1 MAKKLYTD
9 DYVFEVDSKQLTLN
23 GRIRL
28 DKLLLVTN
36 ITRNKIIYNFAD
48 PARGADSETYDASA
62 EITIITLL
70 ADLTGQLNTDKLQIF
85 IEGLATAITPAE
97 DLMDAVGKLRVSTPG
112 NLIDTDFE
120 YGTQSTKWETIQTVN
135 NLPTIYS
142 SSGDLPLSDV
152 VEVYALDG
160 SNQIKVTTQTPHAL
174 AIGNPITVQGLSIY
188 QAEGSFLV
196 TGVPDGF
203 TFYFEIDI
211 PSNTTG
217 DISGSYTTI
226 IPGKFYEGSN
236 LNTADENPGS
246 TDGSALSQLTIN
258 TSAAHGFNAGTKVY
272 LKNTIGPKKLS
283 VFNPDDLAPDNRPYV
298 DTVPFFITNATI
310 DAATDTGRAN
320 ALVGPVVSY
329 DWECTYTRYLY
340 PADIDPILDR
350 ISWPGHNLHDGAVL
364 LFNTPRKGDTDAGMI
379 DGQVYYVK
387 IVDADYFQISDTY
400 RGSPFTARPLLALAN
415 TFGLARF
422 GLLYMVSGSLGSL
435 RYPSWNIINNPVIP
449 ASPQLSKGYEANTSR
464 TRYYSYTITL
474 INEFEIGSLADL
486 TTAIVDSY
494 AIGNATTATTLTIS
508 LRGQNGNPSI
518 TIWNGAGSSS
528 VTPTGVDYASC
539 LFVSGGVIQ
548 FIIDITSY
556 SNSNYYSYSW
566 WSGYILY
573 WRHYNF
579 SLTLNTSVRY
589 AVPGADDDYSGRDLV
604 SQDYG
609 LGGVEPQAV
618 IAFQNQSPGLSY
630 DSTDGYSQVVATQ
643 SERDR
648 FGTVTPR
655 SGYAT
660 VSGIDTA
667 NGTFTLSDAG
677 SNYRDTDGISEFYY
691 AFINFLPNN
700 RNTFYIP
707 NHGFTSGD
715 TVSIEVDE
723 TDYLN
728 GERFVFADSSGSI
741 TPIDAQIFEAVVIT
755 IDPNNS
761 RFQANVAPFTDD
773 IVYFPQN
780 FTVTYRQN
788 NTLYNTIYV
797 QNHKVTGQIVTTYAK
812 RGTTGETYQVTAEVD
827 NSAWIFASV
836 TLGSGN
842 LNPVLTIYRGQTY
855 NFSVNAPGHPFQ
867 IADETNT
874 AYNTGVTGNGTEVGT
889 VTWVVDASTPN
900 TLRYRCTVHGTM
912 FGTINVLDQGSDIG
926 GLVTG
931 TDYLLNRINDSRLL
945 LNNLNIASQS
955 ANTAAVGDT
964 SNATITTFIDV
975 ETPLTAAGLT
985 SVDACSITS
994 IEYRGDFS
1002 GRNEYAVVEFTFDN
1016 DKFQIGANAP
1026 GDTSVFVAD
1035 ESFTFKNVT
1044 PNLYTDPTTGKIG
1057 FEVTINPTSRIGPTP
1072 PSGMT
1077 NWWEIRF
1084 VVIGDSGSI
1093 TLSTGATGW
1102 HDFNLAPNQGAYDGI
1117 FEIVSVPNATSF
1129 VLQSD
1134 FQIPLREYQLTPSG
1148 SASTTVISFQDRHNL
1163 RRGERMYYTQAA
1175 GDTALVATDDNYVYV
1190 IPVSETQIS
1199 LSDSYFNAL
1208 NGVILPLDN
1217 TGTNV
1222 HSLSSNAIIKNTRGQ
1237 GSLTI
1242 TLGSYTITGEG
1253 TSFLTDFKRFDNMF
1267 VETGGTIQT
1276 FIVNQITTDELM
1288 TVFEPSG
1295 QSGTNVKYY
1304 FETQLILRPDGYSL
1318 HLSFDGG
1325 VDITAGTSPNSKIVR
1340 QTRKYFRYQSGK
1352 GIQNSVA
1359 INFNPP
1365 KIMQTL
1371 IVASGNIALVTT
1383 QEAHNLRLGEEI
1395 TVDGAE
1401 VDAGSNEYNGT
1412 FTVSS
1417 VPDPFSFTYEMANAP
1432 IQLRSA
1438 GFPTY
1443 VRTGWVDSY
1452 VRVGMFDDQ
1461 NGFFWEYDGR
1471 DLNAVRRS
1479 STKQIA
1485 GTVNTV
1491 RGSQIIQGTN
1501 TSFTTQLQVG
1511 EKVVIRGQSYRIVE
1525 IGSDVRM
1532 TVQPPYR
1539 GLAATKVKVTKTEDT
1554 KTPQNQWNLDRC
1566 DGEGPSGFL
1575 FNSTKIQ
1582 MAYFDYSWY
1591 GAGKIRYGW
1600 KDQNGHVI
1608 YVHEYKHNNRLNE
1621 SYFRSGNLPGRYEIE
1636 NGSAPTTSP
1645 TLFHFGTSVIMDGGF
1660 DDDKAYLFTVQSR
1673 PHAYTSGNTLQFT
1686 FADSSSSF
1694 ELVTLKGSRVWVYAF
1709 SLATTELAQI
1719 TTGMEVVADTGELPD
1734 STYVTQIAAGKIYTN
1749 YPASSNLPSLPA
1761 IQNGTVFTFGDPNG
1775 GIDLTRPLPLVS
1787 VRLAPS
1793 VDSSLTGAV
1802 GEREIINRMQLTLK
1816 QAGITANQDIS
1827 VFLILNSLPS
1837 RMAFEKVQQPS
1848 LSELIE
1854 HVSGDTLLDGTTIL
1868 ATKASAGS
1876 AEIDL
1881 APLLEMGNSI
1891 LGGDGI
1897 YPAGPDLLTIAVQP
1911 ATTQGVSALA
1921 PFTVSAKISWSESQA

>member
-1 MAKKLYTD
+1 
-9 DYVFEVDSKQLTLN
+9 
-23 GRIRL
+23 
-28 DKLLLVTN
+28 
-36 ITRNKIIYNFAD
+36 
-48 PARGADSETYDASA
+48 
-62 EITIITLL
+62 
-70 ADLTGQLNTDKLQIF
+70 
-85 IEGLATAITPAE
+85 
-97 DLMDAVGKLRVSTPG
+97 
-112 NLIDTDFE
+112 
-120 YGTQSTKWETIQTVN
+120 
-135 NLPTIYS
+135 
-142 SSGDLPLSDV
+142 
-152 VEVYALDG
+152 
-160 SNQIKVTTQTPHAL
+160 
-174 AIGNPITVQGLSIY
+174 
-188 QAEGSFLV
+188 
-196 TGVPDGF
+196 
-203 TFYFEIDI
+203 
-211 PSNTTG
+211 
-217 DISGSYTTI
+217 
-226 IPGKFYEGSN
+226 
-236 LNTADENPGS
+236 
-246 TDGSALSQLTIN
+246 
-258 TSAAHGFNAGTKVY
+258 
-272 LKNTIGPKKLS
+272 
-283 VFNPDDLAPDNRPYV
+283 
-298 DTVPFFITNATI
+298 
-310 DAATDTGRAN
+310 
-320 ALVGPVVSY
+320 
-329 DWECTYTRYLY
+329 
-340 PADIDPILDR
+340 
-350 ISWPGHNLHDGAVL
+350 
-364 LFNTPRKGDTDAGMI
+364 
-379 DGQVYYVK
+379 
-387 IVDADYFQISDTY
+387 
-400 RGSPFTARPLLALAN
+400 
-415 TFGLARF
+415 
-422 GLLYMVSGSLGSL
+422 
-435 RYPSWNIINNPVIP
+435 
-449 ASPQLSKGYEANTSR
+449 
-464 TRYYSYTITL
+464 
-474 INEFEIGSLADL
+474 
-486 TTAIVDSY
+486 
-494 AIGNATTATTLTIS
+494 
-508 LRGQNGNPSI
+508 
-518 TIWNGAGSSS
+518 
-528 VTPTGVDYASC
+528 
-539 LFVSGGVIQ
+539 
-548 FIIDITSY
+548 
-556 SNSNYYSYSW
+556 
-566 WSGYILY
+566 
-573 WRHYNF
+573 
-579 SLTLNTSVRY
+579 
-589 AVPGADDDYSGRDLV
+589 
-604 SQDYG
+604 
-609 LGGVEPQAV
+609 
-618 IAFQNQSPGLSY
+618 
-630 DSTDGYSQVVATQ
+630 
-643 SERDR
+643 
-648 FGTVTPR
+648 
-655 SGYAT
+655 
-660 VSGIDTA
+660 
-667 NGTFTLSDAG
+667 
-677 SNYRDTDGISEFYY
+677 
-691 AFINFLPNN
+691 
-700 RNTFYIP
+700 
-707 NHGFTSGD
+707 
-715 TVSIEVDE
+715 
-723 TDYLN
+723 
-728 GERFVFADSSGSI
+728 
-741 TPIDAQIFEAVVIT
+741 
-755 IDPNNS
+755 
-761 RFQANVAPFTDD
+761 
-773 IVYFPQN
+773 
-780 FTVTYRQN
+780 
-788 NTLYNTIYV
+788 
-797 QNHKVTGQIVTTYAK
+797 
-812 RGTTGETYQVTAEVD
+812 
-827 NSAWIFASV
+827 
-836 TLGSGN
+836 
-842 LNPVLTIYRGQTY
+842 
-855 NFSVNAPGHPFQ
+855 
-867 IADETNT
+867 
-874 AYNTGVTGNGTEVGT
+874 
-889 VTWVVDASTPN
+889 
-900 TLRYRCTVHGTM
+900 
-912 FGTINVLDQGSDIG
+912 
-926 GLVTG
+926 
-931 TDYLLNRINDSRLL
+931 
-945 LNNLNIASQS
+945 
-955 ANTAAVGDT
+955 
-964 SNATITTFIDV
+964 
-975 ETPLTAAGLT
+975 
-985 SVDACSITS
+985 
-994 IEYRGDFS
+994 
-1002 GRNEYAVVEFTFDN
+1002 
-1016 DKFQIGANAP
+1016 
-1026 GDTSVFVAD
+1026 
-1035 ESFTFKNVT
+1035 
-1044 PNLYTDPTTGKIG
+1044 
-1057 FEVTINPTSRIGPTP
+1057 
-1072 PSGMT
+1072 
-1077 NWWEIRF
+1077 
-1084 VVIGDSGSI
+1084 
-1093 TLSTGATGW
+1093 
-1102 HDFNLAPNQGAYDGI
+1102 
-1117 FEIVSVPNATSF
+1117 
-1129 VLQSD
+1129 
-1134 FQIPLREYQLTPSG
+1134 
-1148 SASTTVISFQDRHNL
+1148 
-1163 RRGERMYYTQAA
+1163 MYYTQAA

-1199 LSDSYFNAL
+1199 LSDSYFNAI
-1208 NGVILPLDN
+1208 NGIILPLDN
-1217 TGTNV
+1217 TGTSV

-1237 GSLTI
+1237 GSLNI

-1253 TSFLTDFKRFDNMF
+1253 TSFLTDFKRFDYMF

-1276 FIVNQITTDELM
+1276 FIVNQITTDALM

-1412 FTVSS
+1412 FTVAS

-1471 DLNAVRRS
+1471 ELNAVRRS

-1636 NGSAPTTSP
+1636 NGSAPSTSP

-1673 PHAYTSGNTLQFT
+1673 PHAYTSGNTLTFN

-1709 SLATTELAQI
+1709 GLATTELAQI

-1876 AEIDL
+1876 SEIDL
-1881 APLLEMGNSI
+1881 GPLLEMGNSI

-1911 ATTQGVSALA
+1911 ATTQGVSATS